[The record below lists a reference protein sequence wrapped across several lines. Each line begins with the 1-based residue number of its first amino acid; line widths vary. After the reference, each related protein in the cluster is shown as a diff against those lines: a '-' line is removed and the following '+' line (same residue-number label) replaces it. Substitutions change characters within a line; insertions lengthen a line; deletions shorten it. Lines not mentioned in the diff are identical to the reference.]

1 MTSSKSD
8 LGLFLLSFIF
18 VETGLSGACVSS
30 NDHYVWP
37 FATLLK
43 FREMKRCAQMSAYA
57 YISSVQ
63 IYRSVLGLERLRMQL
78 STIGIPLHDFFPFE
92 SIAPK

>member
-30 NDHYVWP
+30 NDHCVWP

-43 FREMKRCAQMSAYA
+43 FREMKR
-57 YISSVQ
+57 
-63 IYRSVLGLERLRMQL
+63 
-78 STIGIPLHDFFPFE
+78 
-92 SIAPK
+92 

>member
-18 VETGLSGACVSS
+18 VEIGPSGACVSS
-30 NDHYVWP
+30 NDHRVWP

-43 FREMKRCAQMSAYA
+43 FREMK
-57 YISSVQ
+57 
-63 IYRSVLGLERLRMQL
+63 
-78 STIGIPLHDFFPFE
+78 
-92 SIAPK
+92 